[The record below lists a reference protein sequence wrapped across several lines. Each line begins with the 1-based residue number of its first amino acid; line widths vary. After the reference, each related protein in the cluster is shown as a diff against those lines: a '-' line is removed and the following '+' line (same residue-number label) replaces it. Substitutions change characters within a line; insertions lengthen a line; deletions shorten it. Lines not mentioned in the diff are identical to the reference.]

1 MKTLISNI
9 CSIIS
14 PRLFEETGRYI
25 VLRYLFSKDQQKN
38 ISISYGIGHGGI
50 ESILIWF
57 TVLSNLLVKDTLI
70 KNGLL
75 KENITFF
82 VFLMSA
88 TERLCA
94 VICHISFS
102 VWFLKQ
108 LRKKKCLLYFSY
120 YSSWCYWFY
129 SFSKSK
135 RYYNINFCYW
145 IK

>member
-1 MKTLISNI
+1 MAIEGITIFLIRKITFENSIILNI

-14 PRLFEETGRYI
+14 PGLLEETGRYI

-50 ESILIWF
+50 ESILIGF

-82 VFLMSA
+82 VFFD
-88 TERLCA
+88 EC
-94 VICHISFS
+94 
-102 VWFLKQ
+102 
-108 LRKKKCLLYFSY
+108 
-120 YSSWCYWFY
+120 
-129 SFSKSK
+129 
-135 RYYNINFCYW
+135 N
-145 IK
+145 